1 MQQAGAC
8 CIYSLNPR
16 LQSNH
21 PLSGGY
27 GLRFAPAGTSVA
39 SISFRNLAD
48 TPVRRLVPPSLIW
61 IPSTN
66 NIADIGFT
74 CAKPHNPSRLLYN
87 GHCEE
92 SPWAELP
99 AAVAVAAGVRI
110 FQLRC
115 QYASYRKYH
124 LP

>member
-48 TPVRRLVPPSLIW
+48 TPVRRLMPP
-61 IPSTN
+61 
-66 NIADIGFT
+66 G
-74 CAKPHNPSRLLYN
+74 
-87 GHCEE
+87 
-92 SPWAELP
+92 
-99 AAVAVAAGVRI
+99 
-110 FQLRC
+110 
-115 QYASYRKYH
+115 
-124 LP
+124 